1 MLLLRARMVRAVP
14 RTGGGR
20 EIDESSGGVSEQD
33 STRIIRQWNREIET
47 EIRRERARERDD
59 GPWKAVAWAA
69 LWLVWLVALVALLGH
84 LKGLR

>member
-1 MLLLRARMVRAVP
+1 MVG
-14 RTGGGR
+14 TGIGK
-20 EIDESSGGVSEQD
+20 SSGGVSEQD
-33 STRIIRQWNREIET
+33 SKRIIRQWNREIET

-69 LWLVWLVALVALLGH
+69 LWLVWLVGLVALLGH